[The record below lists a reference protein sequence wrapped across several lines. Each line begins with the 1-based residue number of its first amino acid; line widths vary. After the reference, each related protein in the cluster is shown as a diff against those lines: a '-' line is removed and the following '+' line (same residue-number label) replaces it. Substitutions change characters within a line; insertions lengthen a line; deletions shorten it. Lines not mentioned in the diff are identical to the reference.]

1 MRVSTEGL
9 IARLDAAQP
18 VIARR
23 DMYYRGNQPLRFM
36 KATVDPQIAAFSS
49 NLCKVAVGA
58 VGERLNVQ
66 AVSAMVDGRDVSKRA
81 MKLWADADMPM
92 LVQASLVDAMAVGS
106 AYLVA
111 WADQFGRPSI
121 SVETSEHMTVQRDPI
136 TNGIVGALKRWVV
149 RDHNG
154 VELATHIVKYLPNEI
169 VHLEQSAT
177 DAKLRFVRSIPNPL
191 GVVPVVQLLNIERV
205 GDQVGASVVD
215 DLAPLVDA
223 LNKLIVDMLVTSES
237 VARPKRWVTGV
248 ELEDPEAAFLPDDG
262 FIADE
267 APAVVVDL
275 DAVEMETSAESP
287 FKDSDDL
294 WIAEQAEAKF
304 GQLSGA
310 DLAGYETGVNLI
322 VQQIMAISG
331 LPGHLV
337 GVTTSNPATAEALR
351 ASEVA
356 LTSRAQSR
364 IRVFDKPLEWA
375 VRLMVAVDA
384 GVSPDR
390 VEASIQ
396 WADPATRS
404 IAQEADAAVKLAQ
417 QDIISTDEA
426 RARVGEEKIGA

>member
-1 MRVSTEGL
+1 MRVSTESL
-9 IARLDAAQP
+9 VARLDHAQP

-23 DMYYRGNQPLRFM
+23 DMYYRGRQPLRFM
-36 KATVDPQIAAFSS
+36 KSTVDPQIAGFTA

-58 VGERLNVQ
+58 VGERLNVTGIL
-66 AVSAMVDGRDVSKRA
+66 ASVDGRDVSERA
-81 MKLWADADMPM
+81 WKLWADADMPM
-92 LVQASLVDAMAVGS
+92 LVQAALVDALAVGS
-106 AYLVA
+106 AFLVV
-111 WADQFGRPSI
+111 WADEFGRPSI
-121 SVETSEHMTVQRDPI
+121 SVETAEHVVVERDPI
-136 TNGIVGALKRWVV
+136 TNGVVGALKRWVV
-149 RDHNG
+149 RDHNN
-154 VELATHIVKYLPNEI
+154 VELATHFVKYLPKEI

-177 DAKLRFVRSIPNPL
+177 DGKLRFVRSIPNPL
-191 GVVPVVQLLNIERV
+191 GVVPVVELLNIERV
-205 GDQVGASVVD
+205 GDQAGSSVVD

-223 LNKLIVDMLVTSES
+223 LNKLIVDMLVTSEA

-248 ELEDPEAAFLPDDG
+248 ELEDPESVFLPDAG
-262 FIADE
+262 FEADAPVEVVDVDAVADE
-267 APAVVVDL
+267 V
-275 DAVEMETSAESP
+275 SAESP

-294 WIAEQAEAKF
+294 WVAEQADAKF
-304 GQLSGA
+304 GQLQGA

-375 VRLMVAVDA
+375 VRLMVAIDA

-390 VEASIQ
+390 VEASVQ
-396 WADPATRS
+396 WADPSTRS
-404 IAQEADAAVKLAQ
+404 IAQEADAAVKLVQ
-417 QDIISTDEA
+417 QEVISTDEA